1 VRRLTYRFSA
11 VNHLGRK
18 TRQTPRVMLR

>member
-18 TRQTPRVMLR
+18 TRQTSRVMLR